1 MKKKILSFLLSF
13 VLLISAFPLSAYASS
28 SDFIADY
35 LTFSDGT
42 TSTWDESIVNAWTPN
57 TYLTTAVPGTNFYR
71 VTYTLNSSV
80 NSGDVYK
87 VELIDTLRYAYPYWS
102 GVSNIKLYDP
112 NGHWSMIITPDE
124 LRDTDVT
131 NSYGDP
137 YKYYPYVVNADLNGS
152 SNGSLQLC
160 VQFNL
165 NGTTTSYDFHFTFK
179 AKLSCS
185 YDTESG
191 SILNSIIDYIKQIFN
206 SIKEL
211 PTKIQS
217 FFTDLKNNMS
227 AWFSD
232 VGEWF
237 SELKD
242 NISAWFSDVGEWFTQ
257 LGDNLKQWFD
267 DVGNWF
273 SELFTNISN
282 FFTDLWDGFIEWFKS
297 LFVPRDG
304 YFTELLNFFN
314 EWFLSHFGFLAQAGN
329 VIYSLIETISNLD
342 GTTTG
347 IIIFPEI
354 RLPFLDNP
362 LLMEQQEFDLLSY
375 INSISVL
382 KQIYEIY
389 QVIVTALFIFFF
401 VKYAYRKFEEILKG
415 REVTD

>member
-13 VLLISAFPLSAYASS
+13 VLLISAFPLSAYASNEYFILNRVYTATKDYSADDVKNGGLTGAFPLGDKWCTFEYTANS
-28 SDFIADY
+28 S
-35 LTFSDGT
+35 FSDNSYTVDFTDLFEVGC
-42 TSTWDESIVNAWTPN
+42 SAWSVINYIRLEDANNNMLLTISPN
-57 TYLTTAVPGTNFYR
+57 MMDYSDDYPG
-71 VTYTLNSSV
+71 
-80 NSGDVYK
+80 G
-87 VELIDTLRYAYPYWS
+87 TLRSYDNGSFKCSPNSNKQLKLNVTIYFTTNITS
-102 GVSNIKLYDP
+102 DKFNVSSWDYIP
-112 NGHWSMIITPDE
+112 ITTE
-124 LRDTDVT
+124 SET
-131 NSYGDP
+131 NSI
-137 YKYYPYVVNADLNGS
+137 
-152 SNGSLQLC
+152 
-160 VQFNL
+160 
-165 NGTTTSYDFHFTFK
+165 
-179 AKLSCS
+179 LS
-185 YDTESG
+185 
-191 SILNSIIDYIKQIFN
+191 SIIDYIQEIIV
-206 SIKEL
+206 SLSEL
-211 PTKIQS
+211 PDKIKS
-217 FFTDLKNNMS
+217 FFTDLKNNIS
-227 AWFSD
+227 AWFDD

-237 SELKD
+237 NELGDKLKQ
-242 NISAWFSDVGEWFTQ
+242 WFDDVGEWLTQ

-314 EWFLSHFGFLAQAGN
+314 EWFLAHFGFLAQAAT